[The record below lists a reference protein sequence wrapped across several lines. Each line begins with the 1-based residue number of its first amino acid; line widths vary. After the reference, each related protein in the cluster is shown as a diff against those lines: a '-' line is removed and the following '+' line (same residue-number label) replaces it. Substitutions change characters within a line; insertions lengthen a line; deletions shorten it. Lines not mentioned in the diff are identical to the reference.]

1 MKILLAGNDFQ
12 VRTELRELL
21 VEQGY
26 EVTNAV
32 DGIDAFEKSRAD
44 EMIEI
49 VLLDIRMPRATGLQ
63 TLDAIQKIESTK
75 E

>member
-26 EVTNAV
+26 EVTTAI
-32 DGIDAFEKSRAD
+32 DGIAALGSPAPMK
-44 EMIEI
+44 
-49 VLLDIRMPRATGLQ
+49 
-63 TLDAIQKIESTK
+63 
-75 E
+75 

>member
-1 MKILLAGNDFQ
+1 MKILLAGDDFQ
-12 VRTELRELL
+12 VLTELRELL